1 MASIT
6 IGGKTYVVPE
16 MNFVA
21 IERSWPYVEKA
32 TSTTHP
38 MDGVSASLGV
48 FAAGI
53 MEADYFKK
61 EDFNVSDWEPGIS
74 EALTEDEHI
83 HKGVIYFLKRG
94 LKGTEMDKVR
104 ATMFEVLKEAGLE
117 VTEGEAQDALIAAV
131 LGTED
136 QASLDLSPETAP
148 DTSPNSSPQDAK
160 AEAGTS

>member
-6 IGGKTYVVPE
+6 IGGKPYLIPE

-21 IERSWPYVEKA
+21 IERGWPYVEKA
-32 TSTTHP
+32 TSTLHP

-61 EDFNVSDWEPGIS
+61 EDFNVSEWEPGIS

-83 HKGVIYFLKRG
+83 HKGVIHFLKKG
-94 LKGTEMDKVR
+94 LKGSEMDKVR
-104 ATMFEVLKEAGLE
+104 VTMFEVLKEAGLE
-117 VTEGEAQDALIAAV
+117 VTEGEVQNTLVAAI
-131 LGTED
+131 LSQEED
-136 QASLDLSPETAP
+136 QDLFEETALS
-148 DTSPNSSPQDAK
+148 TSPNSSQPAVK
-160 AEAGTS
+160 EETGTS